1 WGTYNRHPNFYEI
14 FGDGGTIRP
23 NTNLMS
29 AWDLAGKGAWE
40 NGTQFDFGVNWRGDA
55 AGAKADISLT
65 WFQRDSKDLLVL
77 SVPPME
83 GTTASYLALDGA
95 KVHGLEMGANFNWK
109 RVNLNLNATWQKSRY
124 NGVNYYLRHN
134 PPLTYTPEWVV
145 SARVDY
151 TLPGDKLNLF
161 AEYYY
166 VDEQDVYYQNGN
178 YRHYLDSVGT
188 VNLGLKYSFGKGFKL
203 SLGVND
209 VFDKGPEQRFR
220 ISGSVAPDGFSAL
233 YPLPGRMYYATM
245 EYKF

>member
-1 WGTYNRHPNFYEI
+1 MNGWN
-14 FGDGGTIRP
+14 
-23 NTNLMS
+23 
-29 AWDLAGKGAWE
+29 LAGKGVWE
-40 NGTQFDFGVNWRGDA
+40 TGTQFDFGVNWRGKA
-55 AGAKADISLT
+55 AGAKADITLT
-65 WFQRDSKDLLVL
+65 WFQRDSKDMLVL

-95 KVHGLEMGANFNWK
+95 KAHGLEMGANLNWK

-124 NGVNYYLRHN
+124 NGVNATIGHGA
-134 PPLTYTPEWVV
+134 PLTYTPEWVL

-151 TLPGDKLNLF
+151 TLPGDRLNLF

-166 VDEQDVYYQNGN
+166 VDEQDVYYSNDVLRQ
-178 YRHYLDSVGT
+178 YLDSVGT

-209 VFDKGPEQRFR
+209 VFNKGPEQKYR
-220 ISGSVAPDGFSAL
+220 SVHHATTSEYFSF

-245 EYKF
+245 EYRF